1 MRDIYSAPF
10 VSLISCLICKF
21 IMIPESILEQ
31 DKDEFYLII
40 SQIAGLFYSL
50 LLWVVCLPSA
60 DLKYCSYKISDLHD
74 WAYFV
79 SLILAFYF

>member
-1 MRDIYSAPF
+1 
-10 VSLISCLICKF
+10 
-21 IMIPESILEQ
+21 MIPESILEQ

-79 SLILAFYF
+79 SLILAFYFWAECYDFITVLLMHLNN